1 MGEPSGR
8 RRELSLTAS
17 PPPLPRQKER
27 ETENQPRK
35 HPGEIRLEIAPLP
48 RRPNP
53 HGNSSRSHREGPV
66 ELAPRASPAP
76 LDVAH
81 GGHQEAHP
89 EKPSRQGHQRRAL
102 EPRALSKP
110 PSHQDMCA
118 DRADEERCGPVNE
131 EG

>member
-8 RRELSLTAS
+8 RRELFLTAS

-35 HPGEIRLEIAPLP
+35 RPGEILLKIAPLP

-53 HGNSSRSHREGPV
+53 HRNGGRSHREGPV
-66 ELAPRASPAP
+66 EMTPRASPAP

-81 GGHQEAHP
+81 RGRQEAHP
-89 EKPSRQGHQRRAL
+89 EKPSRQGHQCRAL

-110 PSHQDMCA
+110 PSHQDIGA
-118 DRADEERCGPVNE
+118 DRADEERRGPV
-131 EG
+131 